1 VKAIS
6 NLSALQIFQIL
17 RYTTLTLVS
26 IIFAKSHLTKLEIGE
41 YETFI
46 FIAGAATFFWI
57 NGFIKSFLANNKRT
71 VKKSSDIFNLYIL
84 ILFLGILSFVS
95 IKFISSNT
103 INLLSYNYTDKIAFY
118 ILLLGTAS
126 ISEYILLSLNKNK
139 TLIAYGIIVFSLQFL
154 IIIYPIILGKSIDF
168 VLNSLLIIVLL
179 KNIYTVFLVL
189 RYSKIQ
195 FSFLF
200 IKENIRFALPLII
213 SFLLSGSAQFIDGF
227 IIKYKFDDNIF
238 AVFRYGAKEFPLLI
252 LLADAMSS
260 VFVNEFSNE
269 NKDIILQKLKTKSTK
284 LINWL
289 FPLSIFLLIFSNY
302 LYKYV
307 FSEQF
312 IDSAVIFDIYLLLIV
327 SRLVF
332 PQTVALG
339 LKDSKLILKASVIEL
354 IINIVLSLVFVNYFG
369 IIGVAIATVIAFYIE
384 KVFLITFIR
393 IKYKISSSKYI
404 SFKPIFIYSIILFSL
419 FIIKYLLIS

>member
-1 VKAIS
+1 
-6 NLSALQIFQIL
+6 
-17 RYTTLTLVS
+17 
-26 IIFAKSHLTKLEIGE
+26 
-41 YETFI
+41 
-46 FIAGAATFFWI
+46 
-57 NGFIKSFLANNKRT
+57 
-71 VKKSSDIFNLYIL
+71 
-84 ILFLGILSFVS
+84 
-95 IKFISSNT
+95 
-103 INLLSYNYTDKIAFY
+103 
-118 ILLLGTAS
+118 
-126 ISEYILLSLNKNK
+126 
-139 TLIAYGIIVFSLQFL
+139 
-154 IIIYPIILGKSIDF
+154 
-168 VLNSLLIIVLL
+168 LL